1 MYLRGRLQ
9 LILKACSAVD
19 LAHRQHIIHRD
30 IKPGN
35 VLANEDCE
43 LKLLDF
49 GIAKLLTVDPDNEE
63 VTVASDRRF
72 TPIYAAPEQRAGRAA
87 TIASDV
93 YSLGAL
99 LYELVT
105 NKPPPGSSN
114 SNSLENDLS
123 KHLTEALPSNV
134 IPDPQTK
141 RQVPVQ
147 IQQNVAK
154 AILRDPSQRY
164 STVAELSKD
173 I

>member
-49 GIAKLLTVDPDNEE
+49 GIAKLLTVHPDNEE
-63 VTVASDRRF
+63 VTVASERRF
-72 TPIYAAPEQRAGRAA
+72 TPIYAVPEQSAGRAA
-87 TIASDV
+87 TIAGDV

-99 LYELVT
+99 LYELLT
-105 NKPPPGSSN
+105 NKPPPCSSN
-114 SNSLENDLS
+114 INSLDNDLS
-123 KHLTEALPSNV
+123 KHLTEPLPSDV
-134 IPDPQTK
+134 IPDLQTN
-141 RQVPVQ
+141 RQLRDQLHQ
-147 IQQNVAK
+147 IVAK
-154 AILRDPSQRY
+154 ATRRDPAQRY
-164 STVAELSKD
+164 SSAAELS
-173 I
+173 